1 MYCPS
6 CATQN
11 GTDARFC
18 RVCGLTLEVVSL
30 ALDGQLVPKNEHTPK
45 KERGKSK
52 SRQSA
57 AELLMLKRAKAIREI
72 ISGSMM
78 IAVSLLILLG
88 PMPFIRQK
96 AFAWLVIWSAIFGW
110 MAIWGTTSFAQGLG
124 QVLASDKLMT
134 PENSKMGASSSVIT
148 SELPDGSE
156 NSQTF
161 ASLPAAYDVGAPP
174 SVTETTTRHLNAQS
188 E

>member
-18 RVCGLTLEVVSL
+18 RVCGLALEIVTL
-30 ALDGQLVPKNEHTPK
+30 ALDGQLVPKNELVQK
-45 KERGKSK
+45 KERSKSK
-52 SRQSA
+52 SRQNPT
-57 AELLMLKRAKAIREI
+57 ELLQLKRAKAIREI
-72 ISGSMM
+72 ISGSMLV
-78 IAVSLLILLG
+78 AVSLLILLG
-88 PMPFIRQK
+88 PMPFIHQK

-110 MAIWGTTSFAQGLG
+110 MAIWGTTSFAQGIG
-124 QVLASDKLMT
+124 QILASDKLME
-134 PENSKMGASSSVIT
+134 PEHSKIGVSSSVTT
-148 SELPDGSE
+148 SELPDDTE
-156 NSQTF
+156 NSKSF
-161 ASLPAAYDVGAPP
+161 ANLPAAYDVGAPP